1 MYQEIQL
8 TARVPQ
14 KLGSD
19 RLDQIAAILFPDY
32 SRARL
37 QQWIKT
43 GDLTV
48 DGNHLRPRDKLY
60 GGELLE
66 INTRLTIIEEN
77 LPQEIEFDS
86 IYEDDHII
94 VINKPVGLV
103 THPAPG
109 NRDKTLLNGLLYRY
123 PELEMVP
130 RAGIVHRL
138 DKDTGGLMV
147 VGRNIVSQN
156 KLVGQLQARSVTRLY
171 EAIVYGRVKNSG
183 TINLPVG
190 RHPVNRK
197 KMSVR
202 ENGREAITHYRI
214 LHAFAEH
221 THLEVKLETGRTHQ
235 IRVHMAYKRHPL
247 VGDPVYGGTFRNPA
261 TGSAELKN
269 LLANFKRQ
277 ALHARKLELNH
288 PSTGERVR
296 WEVALP
302 PDMLELLSI
311 LIDSDDQEQAT

>member
-14 KLGSD
+14 NLGSD

-277 ALHARKLELNH
+277 ALHARKLELDH

-311 LIDSDDQEQAT
+311 LIDSEDQEQVT

>member
-8 TARVPQ
+8 TALVPE

-37 QQWIKT
+37 QLWIKA
-43 GDLTV
+43 GELTV
-48 DGNHLRPRDKLY
+48 DGNHLRPKDKLY

-66 INTRLTIIEEN
+66 INTRLEVIEEN
-77 LPQEIEFDS
+77 LPQEIEFVT

-94 VINKPVGLV
+94 VINKPAGLV

-123 PELEMVP
+123 AELGMVP

-138 DKDTGGLMV
+138 DRDTSGLMV
-147 VGRNIVSQN
+147 VARNIVSQN
-156 KLVGQLQARSVTRLY
+156 KLVAQLQARSMTRLY
-171 EAIVYGRVKNSG
+171 EAVVYGIVKNSG
-183 TINLPVG
+183 TINLPIG

-214 LHAFAEH
+214 LQAFAAH
-221 THLEVKLETGRTHQ
+221 THLAVKLETGRTHQ
-235 IRVHMAYKRHPL
+235 IRVHLGYKRHPL

-261 TGSAELKN
+261 TGSVELKSV
-269 LLANFKRQ
+269 LANFKRQ
-277 ALHARKLELNH
+277 ALHARELELDH
-288 PSTGERVR
+288 PSTGERVS
-296 WEVALP
+296 WNVDLP
-302 PDMLELLSI
+302 PDMLELLRI
-311 LIDSDDQEQAT
+311 LIDNREQVT

>member
-8 TARVPQ
+8 TALVPE

-37 QQWIKT
+37 QLWIKA
-43 GDLTV
+43 GELTV
-48 DGNHLRPRDKLY
+48 DGNHLRPKDKLY

-66 INTRLTIIEEN
+66 INTRLEVIEEN
-77 LPQEIEFDS
+77 LPQEIEFVT

-94 VINKPVGLV
+94 VINKPAGLV

-123 PELEMVP
+123 AELGMVP

-138 DKDTGGLMV
+138 DRDTSGLMV
-147 VGRNIVSQN
+147 VARNIVSQN
-156 KLVGQLQARSVTRLY
+156 KLAAQLQARSMTRLY
-171 EAIVYGRVKNSG
+171 EAVVYGTVKNSG
-183 TINLPVG
+183 TINLPIG

-214 LHAFAEH
+214 LQAFAAH
-221 THLEVKLETGRTHQ
+221 THLAVKLETGRTHQ
-235 IRVHMAYKRHPL
+235 IRVHLGYKRHPL

-261 TGSAELKN
+261 TGSVELKSV
-269 LLANFKRQ
+269 LANFKRQ
-277 ALHARKLELNH
+277 ALHARELELDH
-288 PSTGERVR
+288 PSTGERVS
-296 WEVALP
+296 WNVDLP
-302 PDMLELLSI
+302 PDMLELLRI
-311 LIDSDDQEQAT
+311 LIDNREQVT

>member
-1 MYQEIQL
+1 MYQKIQL
-8 TARVPQ
+8 TARVPEQ
-14 KLGSD
+14 LGSD
-19 RLDQIAAILFPDY
+19 RLDQIAATLFSDY

-37 QQWIKT
+37 QQWIKA

-66 INTRLTIIEEN
+66 INTRLEVIEEN

-86 IYEDDHII
+86 IFEDDDII

-109 NRDKTLLNGLLYRY
+109 NRDNTLLNGLLYRY
-123 PELEMVP
+123 PELELVP

-138 DKDTGGLMV
+138 DRDTSGLMV
-147 VGRNIVSQN
+147 VARNIISQN
-156 KLVGQLQARSVTRLY
+156 KLVGQLQARSVTRRY
-171 EAIVYGRVKNSG
+171 EAIVYGIIRNSG
-183 TINLPVG
+183 TIRLPIG

-202 ENGREAITHYRI
+202 ENGREAITHYQV
-214 LHAFAEH
+214 LHGFAAH

-235 IRVHMAYKRHPL
+235 IRVHLAHKRHPL
-247 VGDPVYGGTFRNPA
+247 VGDTVYGGTFKMPA
-261 TGSAELKN
+261 KGSVELKSALERFN
-269 LLANFKRQ
+269 RQ
-277 ALHARKLELNH
+277 ALHARELELDH
-288 PSTGERVR
+288 PSTGERVG
-296 WEVALP
+296 WKVNLP
-302 PDMLELLSI
+302 PDMLELLAI
-311 LIDSDDQEQAT
+311 LVDSDEWEQVT

>member
-8 TARVPQ
+8 TALVPE

-37 QQWIKT
+37 QLWIKA
-43 GDLTV
+43 GELTV
-48 DGNHLRPRDKLY
+48 DGNHLRPKDKLY

-66 INTRLTIIEEN
+66 INTRLEVIEEN
-77 LPQEIEFDS
+77 LPQEIEFVT

-94 VINKPVGLV
+94 VINKPAGLV

-123 PELEMVP
+123 AELGMVP

-138 DKDTGGLMV
+138 DRDTSGLMV
-147 VGRNIVSQN
+147 VARNIVSQN
-156 KLVGQLQARSVTRLY
+156 KLVAQLQARSMTRLY
-171 EAIVYGRVKNSG
+171 EAVVYGTVKNSG
-183 TINLPVG
+183 TINLPIG

-214 LHAFAEH
+214 LQAFAAH
-221 THLEVKLETGRTHQ
+221 THLAVKLETGRTHQ
-235 IRVHMAYKRHPL
+235 IRVHLGYKRHPL

-261 TGSAELKN
+261 TGSVELKSV
-269 LLANFKRQ
+269 LANFKRQ
-277 ALHARKLELNH
+277 ALHARELELDH
-288 PSTGERVR
+288 PSTGERVS
-296 WEVALP
+296 WNVDLP
-302 PDMLELLSI
+302 PDMLELLRI
-311 LIDSDDQEQAT
+311 LIDNREQVT

>member
-14 KLGSD
+14 NLGSD

-37 QQWIKT
+37 QRWIKT

-156 KLVGQLQARSVTRLY
+156 KLVGQLHARSVTRLY
-171 EAIVYGRVKNSG
+171 EAIVYGRVQNSG

-277 ALHARKLELNH
+277 ALHARKLELDH

-311 LIDSDDQEQAT
+311 LIDSEDQEQVT

>member
-1 MYQEIQL
+1 MYQKIQL
-8 TARVPQ
+8 AVRVPD
-14 KLGSD
+14 KPESD
-19 RLDQIAAILFPDY
+19 RLDQIAATLFPDY

-37 QQWIKT
+37 QQWIKA

-66 INTRLTIIEEN
+66 IDTVLEVIEED
-77 LPQEIEFDS
+77 LPQEIEFDA

-94 VINKPVGLV
+94 VISKPVGLV

-123 PELEMVP
+123 PELELVP

-138 DKDTGGLMV
+138 DRDTSGLMV
-147 VGRNIVSQN
+147 VARNIVSQN

-171 EAIVYGRVKNSG
+171 QAIVYGTVRNSG
-183 TINLPVG
+183 TIHLPIG

-202 ENGREAITHYRI
+202 ENGRDAITHYTV
-214 LHAFAEH
+214 LHRFAEH
-221 THLEVKLETGRTHQ
+221 THLAVKLETGRTHQ
-235 IRVHMAYKRHPL
+235 IRVHLAHKRHPL
-247 VGDPVYGGTFRNPA
+247 VGDPVYGGTFKIPA
-261 TGSAELKN
+261 NGSVALKDM
-269 LLANFKRQ
+269 LERFGRQ
-277 ALHARKLELNH
+277 ALHASELQLDH
-288 PSTGERVR
+288 PVTGERLQWKVD
-296 WEVALP
+296 LP
-302 PDMLELLSI
+302 PDMLALLGV
-311 LIDSDDQEQAT
+311 LVDSDDRG

>member
-37 QQWIKT
+37 QRWIKT

-311 LIDSDDQEQAT
+311 LIDSEDQEQVT